1 MAHCGRLLEGDADAA
16 ARDVFDGLFGLVV
29 EAVTPHAVTGR
40 VAGGS
45 GGRGSTRDPAVR
57 QEDEAAVHAAHD
69 GGGHRVGVEMGRGA
83 CVCVCEMW
91 ESYAGQSKEHV
102 PERERVRLL
111 TRRVVGGAREGR
123 ENCSLC
129 VSGR

>member
-1 MAHCGRLLEGDADAA
+1 MGKSGVAGESGVGTPGGGVAHRGRLLEGDADAA

-83 CVCVCEMW
+83 CVCVCECGKVMR
-91 ESYAGQSKEHV
+91 AK
-102 PERERVRLL
+102 
-111 TRRVVGGAREGR
+111 ARNVFRKG
-123 ENCSLC
+123 N
-129 VSGR
+129 VFAF